1 LQTTPRLRII
11 ADKMNPPN
19 FELTMMSI
27 RGPVW
32 LPPNSPA
39 AELFPAKP
47 DAPAIALMAG
57 TVEAGAD
64 AGRVSRAIPLYL
76 AERIEFSTT
85 ATTRSLFP
93 YATKPLHTFVCI
105 NKRIEDQTA
114 AGYAR
119 QGQEGRAADYVITT
133 HLLRDTA
140 PWTVELR
147 LVRSVDARC
156 VMETSVPCSAAG
168 LDKFEAALRACLA
181 SATNI
186 AAAKLPASYQPPPD
200 ASLPAWLTCS
210 EQLLAI
216 RAATTFKTQNSP
228 LADTIRDILTNQLHL
243 CAQLPRSVPARLL
256 LFQSLA
262 SLNEIRTASVREF
275 KERVNTLQNENP
287 LPSPAQQ
294 TLLNRL
300 FGSLFP

>member
-1 LQTTPRLRII
+1 MT
-11 ADKMNPPN
+11 PPN

-47 DAPAIALMAG
+47 AAPVVAFMAG

-93 YATKPLHTFVCI
+93 HVVRPSPAFALMS
-105 NKRIEDQTA
+105 KRTEDQTA

-119 QGQEGRAADYVITT
+119 QGQEGRAADYIITT

-147 LVRSVDARC
+147 LVRAADARC
-156 VMETSVPCSAAG
+156 VIETSVPCGAAG
-168 LDKFEAALRACLA
+168 FDKFETALRAHLA

-186 AAAKLPASYQPPPD
+186 ATAKLPASYQPPPD
-200 ASLPAWLTCS
+200 ASLPAYLTCS

-216 RAATTFKTQNSP
+216 RAATTFKARHT
-228 LADTIRDILTNQLHL
+228 LHADAERGILTNQIHL
-243 CAQLPRSVPARLL
+243 CAELSRSVPARLL

-262 SLNEIRTASVREF
+262 SLNEIRPAIVREF
-275 KERVNTLQNENP
+275 KERVNTLQKETP
-287 LPSPAQQ
+287 LPTPAQQ
-294 TLLNRL
+294 TLLNKL